1 MTTSTYISSIF
12 HAVYI
17 VPAIFSL
24 KSIHYKCVLTVSVV
38 SSEDDLSPS
47 ATLCLFRQA
56 EENEL
61 LWHVDEQNCPIFLQI
76 HAFRPLSRKH
86 IPLHLHTVLL
96 SLKGSLDAWS
106 TSLSSNCSSVWSSES
121 SMLLLS
127 ILQFKP
133 SSPAWIYR
141 KFHTNFPLPRRIVYF
156 SVIFV
161 S

>member
-1 MTTSTYISSIF
+1 M
-12 HAVYI
+12 
-17 VPAIFSL
+17 PL

-61 LWHVDEQNCPIFLQI
+61 LWHVDEQNCPIFLQG

-96 SLKGSLDAWS
+96 SLKGSLDA
-106 TSLSSNCSSVWSSES
+106 SV
-121 SMLLLS
+121 
-127 ILQFKP
+127 
-133 SSPAWIYR
+133 
-141 KFHTNFPLPRRIVYF
+141 
-156 SVIFV
+156 
-161 S
+161 

>member
-1 MTTSTYISSIF
+1 MWLLWPLRLIYHPYSMQCILYQQF
-12 HAVYI
+12 M
-17 VPAIFSL
+17 PL

-61 LWHVDEQNCPIFLQI
+61 LWHVDEQNCPIFLQG

-127 ILQFKP
+127 ILHSNLHLLHGSTANSTRIFLY
-133 SSPAWIYR
+133 PAAL
-141 KFHTNFPLPRRIVYF
+141 F
-156 SVIFV
+156 IFL
-161 S
+161 